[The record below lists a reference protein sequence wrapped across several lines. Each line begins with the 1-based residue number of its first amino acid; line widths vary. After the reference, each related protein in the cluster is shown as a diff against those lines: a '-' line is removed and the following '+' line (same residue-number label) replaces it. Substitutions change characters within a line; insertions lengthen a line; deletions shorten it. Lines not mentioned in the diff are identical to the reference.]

1 MKMQAVRSSTIDVVG
16 YDEETHKMRVSFR
29 DDQKPKEFCH
39 VPEHIFNAFMNA
51 RSKNRFYKRNIQDTF
66 PC

>member
-16 YDEETHKMRVSFR
+16 YDEQSHKMRVSFR
-29 DDQKPKEFCH
+29 HDKPKEFCH
-39 VPEHIFNAFMNA
+39 VPEQTFNAFINA
-51 RSKNRFYKRNIQDTF
+51 RSKNRFYRRHIQDAF